1 MLLLI
6 FVLVLLIISGL
17 IITPVIWCGFGKI
30 FRIEDLTFK
39 KALLTCLLLTLIGV
53 AFQIIPLGLT
63 FLKINNVIFDF
74 IISIA
79 GLVVAI
85 SILKVRFN
93 TTVLKSIGL
102 YVSTIVFAVCLAL
115 LIRTFVVQAFK
126 IPSGAMKQ
134 SILVGDHILVNKLT
148 YDKSNPMRGDIVI
161 FPFPEDPSKDF
172 IKRIVAMGGETIVIV
187 DKKVMINGNLLQE
200 PYVIHSD
207 PRIIPKDLQ
216 PRDNFGPTNVPEDSL
231 FVMGDNRDHSYDS
244 RFWGLVERA
253 AVKGKAINIYWS
265 WDKESFSVRWDRI
278 GKKIE

>member
-39 KALLTCLLLTLIGV
+39 KALLTYLLLTLIGV
-53 AFQIIPLGLT
+53 AVQIIPLGLT
-63 FLKINNVIFDF
+63 FLKINNVIFDL
-74 IISIA
+74 IIFIA

-134 SILVGDHILVNKLT
+134 SILIGDRILVNKLT
-148 YDKSNPMRGDIVI
+148 YDKSNPMRGDIIV
-161 FPFPEDPSKDF
+161 FQYPLEPEKDF
-172 IKRIVAMGGETIVIV
+172 IKRVVGLPGDTIEGR
-187 DKKVMINGNLLQE
+187 DKII
-200 PYVIHSD
+200 YVVSAD
-207 PRIIPKDLQ
+207 
-216 PRDNFGPTNVPEDSL
+216 FL
-231 FVMGDNRDHSYDS
+231 FYQH
-244 RFWGLVERA
+244 
-253 AVKGKAINIYWS
+253 
-265 WDKESFSVRWDRI
+265 
-278 GKKIE
+278 

>member
-244 RFWGLVERA
+244 RFWGLVERT